1 MTLQMQDTEDSFDR
15 IVDHMGSMMEELLS
29 RNYFRSSARDSW
41 TPALNLYETAE
52 RYVLCVDLAGM
63 ERDEIQVEADRDV
76 LRLHGTRPRPALSEP
91 PHEVSVHVMEIDSGR
106 FHRKIPLPADV
117 DRDRIEADYRHGY
130 LWITL
135 PRRCSAGEST
145 EAPTSRPLEGYVKG
159 RTRRRRS

>member
-1 MTLQMQDTEDSFDR
+1 MTLQMQDTEDSFER

-41 TPALNLYETAE
+41 TPALNLYETAD

-63 ERDEIQVEADRDV
+63 DRDEINLEVERDV
-76 LRLHGTRPRPALSEP
+76 LRIQGTRPRPALPDP
-91 PHEVSVHVMEIDSGR
+91 PDEVSVHVMEIDSGR
-106 FHRKIPLPADV
+106 FHRKVPLPDDV
-117 DRDRIEADYRHGY
+117 DREGVEADYRHGY

-135 PRRCSAGEST
+135 PRRCSSGEST
-145 EAPTSRPLEGYVKG
+145 KASTS